1 MITSSI
7 SASWSTGSAQSSRV
21 WADRKAEQQAKS
33 QAVEARR
40 EVAEDKLK
48 ARTDRQAARSQW
60 ASKSSSV
67 DMYM

>member
-21 WADRKAEQQAKS
+21 GADRKAEQQAKS

-40 EVAEDKLK
+40 EVAQDKTK
-48 ARTDRQAARSQW
+48 ARADRQVAGSQRS
-60 ASKSSSV
+60 SKTSSV